1 MSWLNTILYTSQAAL
16 SIYYLRHFT
25 ATRWLRSWIFASLFI
40 DGTCLIAAMVGD
52 YMILALNQDPSHT
65 LFTWAS
71 KAAVL
76 LTYSSASIAHVFFCH
91 RYWTISRNK
100 WITGWI
106 VFLIT
111 ANMLGTLVSTVIT
124 SLGPGI
130 LVLAVPLVLY
140 EFFHM
145 RNNRPIHRSFSG
157 LDVLAHTNAAC
168 KYKKVEDSPI
178 PNLVLSTIDD
188 VFTSLL
194 RRAAIQA
201 LTCGFTTA
209 IFTTV
214 MSISIFIV
222 WNIFFSIFA
231 VLGRIYSL
239 TILITLILLKVMN
252 RSDLSSSRVDG
263 NSDSSEPAVL
273 GTICFNHALDTEAGK
288 RQSSNDGNFDTT
300 HPSTHLTFT
309 TISNDQIFTHTV

>member
-1 MSWLNTILYTSQAAL
+1 MTLTPVHFSQSPGTILAMSWLNTILYTSQAAL

-130 LVLAVPLVLY
+130 LVLAVPLVLSS
-140 EFFHM
+140 
-145 RNNRPIHRSFSG
+145 ICATTDLSIAVS
-157 LDVLAHTNAAC
+157 LAWTCWHIQTPHANT
-168 KYKKVEDSPI
+168 K
-178 PNLVLSTIDD
+178 N
-188 VFTSLL
+188 LL

-239 TILITLILLKVMN
+239 TILITLLLLKVMN
-252 RSDLSSSRVDG
+252 RSDSSSCRVDG
-263 NSDSSEPAVL
+263 DSDSSEPAVL
-273 GTICFNHALDTEAGK
+273 GTICFNHGLDTEAGK
-288 RQSSNDGNFDTT
+288 RQASNDGNFDTT
-300 HPSTHLTFT
+300 HPSTHPTFT
-309 TISNDQIFTHTV
+309 TISNDHFIRTV